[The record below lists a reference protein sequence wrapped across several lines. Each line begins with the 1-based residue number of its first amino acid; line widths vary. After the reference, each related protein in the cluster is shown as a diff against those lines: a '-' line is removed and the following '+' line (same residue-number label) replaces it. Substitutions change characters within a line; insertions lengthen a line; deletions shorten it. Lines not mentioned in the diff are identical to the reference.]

1 MLWLFAAAFAVV
13 LLVML
18 LGARTA
24 APPTPALKLAG
35 GPPDDAADAAAGRPL
50 LAAIVAALRGEGVE
64 VSDIEPEDWGYTAAA
79 TVAGK
84 PLLLRLGAHGVNGVG
99 RIWLLVIEGAGEDAA
114 RTVERAVGAVDGVKV
129 LGWDD

>member
-1 MLWLFAAAFAVV
+1 MSWLFVGAFV
-13 LLVML
+13 LLLVVML
-18 LGARTA
+18 LATRTT

-50 LAAIVAALRGEGVE
+50 LSAIVAALRVQGIE

-79 TVAGK
+79 TLAGK
-84 PLLLRLGAHGVNGVG
+84 PLLLRLGAHGSNGVG
-99 RIWLLVIEGAGEDAA
+99 RIWLLVLEGASPTAA
-114 RTVERAVGAVDGVKV
+114 RTIERAVIAVAGIKV